1 MSCVPQTFQSMTTE
15 PVGLFPF
22 IDAINDLNA
31 QSQEIS
37 ARVSARGDL
46 PDTTVEQQ
54 LDLLEELKK
63 TPIGQS
69 LICTRELTAWAT
81 DWCSYGPLFNQCY
94 AKLSSFEKT
103 FLNLPI
109 CIATQE
115 RLVIMRQLLQES
127 LHNDMSVLNV
137 PCGLMRN
144 LAALDYKGLKNI
156 RIDGL
161 DINPQTI
168 AHAKDMIKLYR
179 PNVQISLKVADAW
192 DIDCTEC
199 YDLILC
205 HGLTIYEPDDARVT
219 ELYRKFHRA
228 LKSGGKLIVTTIT
241 PPPTAENLGDWDMT
255 HVDLEMLL
263 LQRVLFKDMI
273 GAGWQSYRTIEL
285 TEELL
290 GDAGFK
296 NPTVHSDRVKMFPTL
311 VAIKD

>member
-1 MSCVPQTFQSMTTE
+1 MSYVPQTFQSAAID
-15 PVGLFPF
+15 PVGVFPF
-22 IDAINDLNA
+22 IDAISDLES

-37 ARVSARGDL
+37 ERVSARGDL
-46 PDTTVEQQ
+46 PDATVKLQ

-103 FLNLPI
+103 FLNLPV
-109 CIATQE
+109 CIATQQ
-115 RLVIMRQLLQES
+115 RLIIMRQLLQAA

-144 LAALDYKGLKNI
+144 LVALNYQGLSNVT
-156 RIDGL
+156 IDGI

-179 PNVQISLKVADAW
+179 SNAQISLKVADAW
-192 DIDCTEC
+192 DIDCTER

-205 HGLTIYEPDDARVT
+205 HGLTIYEPDDRRVT

-228 LKSGGKLIVTTIT
+228 LNPGGKLIVTTIT
-241 PPPTAENLGDWDMT
+241 PPPTAEDSGDWDMT
-255 HVDLEMLL
+255 HVNLEMLL

-273 GAGWQSYRTIEL
+273 NVGWQSYRTIKL
-285 TEELL
+285 TQELL

-296 NPTVHSDRVKMFPTL
+296 NPTVHSDRVRMFPTF